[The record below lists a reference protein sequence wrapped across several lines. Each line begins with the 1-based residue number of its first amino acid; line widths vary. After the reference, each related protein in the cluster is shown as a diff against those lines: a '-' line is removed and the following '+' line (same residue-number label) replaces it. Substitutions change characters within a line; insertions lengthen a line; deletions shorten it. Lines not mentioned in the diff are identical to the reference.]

1 MDRAQPRRRQHARPN
16 GAQPRA
22 GATGSAD
29 SAATTPVDDFRLEQ
43 HVFFWLTEVLGR
55 RNRLLAPA
63 LKPFGLRI
71 PEWRVLA
78 SLHSRHRASFKE
90 LAELASFDQTTLS
103 RTIDRLVRDG
113 LVVRL
118 SDVEDM
124 RVTRLAL
131 TAKGDRLFRDLWP
144 AVDEL
149 NTASCARLPEGGADM
164 LRWLLGEMR
173 NSLDDMIVARSGA
186 RAARPARAA
195 APKRLKRGG
204 TTWTDP

>member
-1 MDRAQPRRRQHARPN
+1 MNRTQPQRREHARSV
-16 GAQPRA
+16 GALRRDEPA
-22 GATGSAD
+22 ASPVSGAKPS
-29 SAATTPVDDFRLEQ
+29 VRDDFQLES
-43 HVFFWLTEVLGR
+43 HVFFWLTEVIGR
-55 RNRLLAPA
+55 RNRLLAAA
-63 LKPFGLRI
+63 LKPFGLRV

-103 RTIDRLVRDG
+103 RTIDRFVRDG

-131 TAKGDRLFRDLWP
+131 TAKGERLFQDLWP

-149 NTASCARLPEGGADM
+149 NAASCAGLPEGGAAM

-173 NSLDDMIVARSGA
+173 NSLDDMIAARHPPRSGR
-186 RAARPARAA
+186 RAGR
-195 APKRLKRGG
+195 
-204 TTWTDP
+204 TE